1 MEQKKEAKRIRR
13 YNSYMAVFNTNQI
26 YLRNPWVIAWW
37 SAAFPGFG
45 HLYLG
50 LYLKGFMLIIWEIV
64 INNGAGINKAMVYSF
79 NGRFDVA
86 KDILNPRWVLL
97 YIPVYIYCIWDSY
110 HKTID
115 LNKHFLLAQNE
126 NSPVTVFNMKGV
138 SLNML
143 DKRQPQYALVW
154 SLLFPGL
161 GHLYLHKLM
170 SGSFLFVSCIVIAY
184 YSHLVEACIY
194 TINGSFELAR
204 AVLDP
209 EWFCYYPSMFCFAA
223 YEAYIIAVEQNK
235 LFELEQ
241 FQFLRENVQPR
252 SFELLGSK
260 GNEET

>member
-1 MEQKKEAKRIRR
+1 MEHKTEAKRIRR
-13 YNSYMAVFNTNQI
+13 YNSYMSIFNINHI

-45 HLYLG
+45 HLNLG

-79 NGRFDVA
+79 NGRFDAA
-86 KDILNPRWVLL
+86 KDILNTRWLLL

-115 LNKHFLLAQNE
+115 LNKHCLLAESE
-126 NSPVTVFNMKGV
+126 NAPIMIFNMKGL

-143 DKRQPQYALVW
+143 EKRVPRLALIW

-161 GHLYLHKLM
+161 GHLYLHKLL
-170 SGSFLFVSCIVIAY
+170 SGSFLFVCCIIIAY
-184 YSHLVEACIY
+184 YSHLVEASIL
-194 TINGSFELAR
+194 TITGSFEQAQ

-223 YEAYIIAVEQNK
+223 YEVYTIAVEQNK
-235 LFELEQ
+235 LFEQEQ
-241 FQFLRENVQPR
+241 FQFLRKNVQPR
-252 SFELLGSK
+252 SFKLLGSK
-260 GNEET
+260 GNEGP